1 MHQNMQPCCVRRKRL
16 IRSDWADWK
25 DGVVRGRD
33 GGGGGGGGWAN
44 SFGLI
49 LLSQCE
55 CFTVISQHMAGS
67 RSCCLRRSDWT
78 QADRQTDT
86 MVSRLVYFLQLRWG
100 TSMRQQLCAYCFT
113 PLIIV
118 CVCVYIYVCSLTSLP
133 HTCGPILLCVC
144 VVFLFCFYILWNVLW
159 WQMLNTLQNLRVK
172 IRSACKCNC

>member
-33 GGGGGGGGWAN
+33 GGGGGGGWAN

-118 CVCVYIYVCSLTSLP
+118 CVCVYICVFIDQPPSHMWAYFAVCMCCFFVL
-133 HTCGPILLCVC
+133 
-144 VVFLFCFYILWNVLW
+144 FLHFMKCAVMTNAEHSPKPSC
-159 WQMLNTLQNLRVK
+159 QNK
-172 IRSACKCNC
+172 KCM

>member
-33 GGGGGGGGWAN
+33 GGGGGGGWAN

-118 CVCVYIYVCSLTSLP
+118 CVCLYMCVRWPASLT
-133 HTCGPILLCVC
+133 HVG
-144 VVFLFCFYILWNVLW
+144 LFCCVYVLLFFFVFCFVFTFYEMCCDDKCW
-159 WQMLNTLQNLRVK
+159 TLSKTLVSK
-172 IRSACKCNC
+172 